1 MSDEVLERLPPKLA
15 AQLEV
20 LPPKVLEV
28 SQGSCVATSPLG
40 VAGGLECR
48 IKGVVERLQRATF
61 TNGKDLDAVIELYLD
76 YVKRI
81 VGALRT
87 AEAAIEL
94 ETLDDVAASISTSSA
109 EASCATRKRKAH
121 TPALLPD
128 PE

>member
-1 MSDEVLERLPPKLA
+1 MNTTLVLLRTFL
-15 AQLEV
+15 
-20 LPPKVLEV
+20 
-28 SQGSCVATSPLG
+28 SICCGITATS
-40 VAGGLECR
+40 VAFADDHRTAAAGQEL
-48 IKGVVERLQRATF
+48 F
-61 TNGKDLDAVIELYLD
+61 NGKDLDAVIELYLD

-94 ETLDDVAASISTSSA
+94 ETLDDVAAPISTSSA